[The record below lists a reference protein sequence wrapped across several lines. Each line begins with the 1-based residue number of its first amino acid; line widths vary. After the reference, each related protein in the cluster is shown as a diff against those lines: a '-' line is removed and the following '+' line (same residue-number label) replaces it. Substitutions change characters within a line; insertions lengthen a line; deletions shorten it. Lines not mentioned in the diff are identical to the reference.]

1 MINKT
6 ETNSSVIK
14 KLMRKWFSCAF
25 CPPNQGENSSRK
37 PKHGV
42 KKPKYK
48 DKR

>member
-1 MINKT
+1 MRKSQEN
-6 ETNSSVIK
+6 NRSVIK
-14 KLMRKWFSCAF
+14 KLLRKWFSCAF

-48 DKR
+48 NKR